1 MSRPTPT
8 MATETTETVATIAV
22 GKGSEKGIVRET
34 SPVYG
39 EFKSTRRAYSERHY
53 QQALG
58 HAH

>member
-1 MSRPTPT
+1 

-22 GKGSEKGIVRET
+22 GKGFEKGIVRET

-39 EFKSTRRAYSERHY
+39 GFKSTRRAYSERHY